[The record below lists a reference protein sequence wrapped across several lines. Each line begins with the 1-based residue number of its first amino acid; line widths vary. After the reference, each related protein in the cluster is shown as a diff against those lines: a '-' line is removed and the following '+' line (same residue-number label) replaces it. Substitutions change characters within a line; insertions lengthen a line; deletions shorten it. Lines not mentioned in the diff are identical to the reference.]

1 MLSLKR
7 LNWKYDD
14 DPEFNAKFVR
24 EFSLLIRISK
34 QKSLNPIITSS
45 EIPNLSENL
54 EVNYTKSTKYC
65 KAKTE
70 KSTMPIKKS

>member
-1 MLSLKR
+1 MLSLKC

-24 EFSLLIRISK
+24 EFSLLIRIPK
-34 QKSLNPIITSS
+34 QKILNPIITSS

-54 EVNYTKSTKYC
+54 EVKYTTHTKYC
-65 KAKTE
+65 KAKF
-70 KSTMPIKKS
+70 